1 MRPYEDQLD
10 SRAWL
15 LWFVAASL
23 PALLG
28 RNPWPLVATLIAVTG
43 VRIAW
48 SDRMRGGQTWAL
60 YLRLA
65 LVFALVGTAF
75 NVLTVRAGDRVLISL
90 PGAIP
95 VAGGEVTL
103 NAAVYGLLG
112 GIALVLLVLLGSTVA
127 GLLDWAEIVRLMPD
141 GLTTIAVAGS
151 IAFAFLPQTAIA
163 LRDIREAQMARG
175 HRVRGARDLLP
186 IIVPV
191 LAGGLERAVT
201 LSESLESRGFGAPSA
216 ANAASAR
223 WAGYAGAI
231 GLAAGALGAFALA
244 TGQTRIALPA
254 LAFAVLMLV
263 PLVRAGSTRQVARTR
278 YRQPTW
284 TVRDSAVAVVSVVAI
299 LTTLFVLNRSP
310 ESIRYE
316 PYPRLMTPQIDPLLI
331 AAILG
336 LLLPAFLAPAPP
348 KAGTT

>member
-1 MRPYEDQLD
+1 MRSHEGQLD
-10 SRAWL
+10 PRAWL

-28 RNPWPLVATLIAVTG
+28 RNPWPLLASLIAVTG

-48 SDRMRGGQTWAL
+48 SHRMRGGQTWAL

-65 LVFALVGTAF
+65 LISALVGITF
-75 NVLTVRAGDRVLISL
+75 NVLTVRAGDRELISL

-151 IAFAFLPQTAIA
+151 VAFAFLPQTAIA
-163 LRDIREAQMARG
+163 FREIREAQLARG

-231 GLAAGALGAFALA
+231 GLAAGTLG
-244 TGQTRIALPA
+244 
-254 LAFAVLMLV
+254 
-263 PLVRAGSTRQVARTR
+263 
-278 YRQPTW
+278 
-284 TVRDSAVAVVSVVAI
+284 
-299 LTTLFVLNRSP
+299 
-310 ESIRYE
+310 
-316 PYPRLMTPQIDPLLI
+316 
-331 AAILG
+331 
-336 LLLPAFLAPAPP
+336 
-348 KAGTT
+348 